1 MRTAAEN
8 TGLNFGQ
15 FIEEIKAGVQELFP
29 EADISAAPT
38 EKNNGLTLTGIII
51 KEPGSRV
58 TPAIYLNDAYQS
70 YREGA
75 ALPGIV
81 AEVAG
86 LYRKNKPEP
95 EPDLPDFT
103 DFEAVKGLICF
114 RVVDRERNRER
125 LKGMPH
131 RDFLDLAVIYY
142 IPVTVAGAG
151 GSITVTDHMSGLW
164 QAGEGDL
171 YRHAVENTKRLYPV
185 TLQPMEDVIRDIMG
199 DGAPEGV
206 FPGKDGVPGLPLYV
220 LRCYSGDM
228 GSAAALLYG
237 DTLREFG
244 RQHGDFYILPSSIYE
259 VLLLPAE
266 LSPADGGYIR
276 SMVRDVN
283 QAQVAPDEVLSDN
296 AYYYHADT
304 GGIEILS

>member
-15 FIEEIKAGVQELFP
+15 FIEKIKAGVQELFP
-29 EADISAAPT
+29 EADILAAPT
-38 EKNNGLTLTGIII
+38 EKNNGLTLTGIVI

-58 TPAIYLNDAYQS
+58 TPTIYLNGHYQS

-75 ALPGIV
+75 ALSGIV

-86 LYRKNKPEP
+86 LYRENRLEEEP
-95 EPDLPDFT
+95 EIPDIT

-114 RVVDRERNRER
+114 RVVNRERNRER

-151 GSITVTDHMSGLW
+151 GSITVTDSMAGLW

-171 YRHAVENTKRLYPV
+171 YRHALENTKRLYPV
-185 TLQPMEDVIRDIMG
+185 SLQPMGDVIRDIMG
-199 DGAPEGV
+199 DDAPEGV
-206 FPGKDGVPGLPLYV
+206 FPGKDSVPGLPMYV
-220 LRCYSGDM
+220 LRCYSGDT
-228 GSAAALLYG
+228 GSAAAMLYG

-244 RQHGDFYILPSSIYE
+244 RQHGDFYILPSSIHE
-259 VLLLPAE
+259 VILAPAGRGA
-266 LSPADGGYIR
+266 ADAGYFC
-276 SMVRDVN
+276 SAVREVN

-296 AYYYHADT
+296 AYYYHAGT